1 VIALN
6 ATHDPAL
13 RSWLASA
20 NQLDTDFPIQNL
32 PFGLFRPRGQAGA
45 GRCCVAIGDQVLD
58 LSLVAQGLSGL
69 AEATAPACRAPLL
82 NPLMACEAAAL
93 SALRAQLSA
102 WLSEAADAA
111 TVDTLRAALSP
122 MTDVELLLPW
132 QVAGYT
138 DFFASIHHA
147 TNAGRLFRPDQP
159 LLPNYKHVPIAYNGR
174 ANSVRVSGEA
184 VIRPN
189 GQGRPLSPDAMPSF
203 GPAQRLDHEV
213 ELGLVV
219 GRGSRSGEPI
229 AVADAWR
236 HVFGFCLLNDWSA
249 RDIQFWEYQPLGPFL
264 AKSFATSVS
273 PWIVTAEALAP
284 FRTPAAAR
292 DAGDPVALPYLSDAQ
307 DQAGGALG
315 LTIEASLSSQAMRAA
330 GRAPLHLSRSDAAT
344 LYWTF
349 AQMLSHHTS
358 NGCALDTGDLLGSGT
373 ISGADDSAMGS
384 LMEISAGGSRPL
396 ALPGGEQRT
405 FLQDGDEVALSGHCV
420 KAGHRRI
427 GFGECKAVLLPARAV
442 PFSPSGPA

>member
-1 VIALN
+1 MTTLN

-13 RSWLASA
+13 RSWVPSA
-20 NQLDTDFPIQNL
+20 NRVDVDFPLQNL
-32 PFGLFRPRGQAGA
+32 PFGVFRPKGQAGR

-58 LSLVAQGLSGL
+58 LSQVALRLSG
-69 AEATAPACRAPLL
+69 TAQAAAAACQAPLL

-102 WLSEAADAA
+102 GLSESADAA
-111 TVDTLRAALSP
+111 TVHALRAALLP
-122 MTDVELLLPW
+122 MAEVDLLLPW

-174 ANSVRVSGEA
+174 ANSVRVSGEP

-189 GQGRPLSPDAMPSF
+189 GQGRPASPEGMPTF

-219 GRGSRSGEPI
+219 GRGSRIGEPI
-229 AVADAWR
+229 PVADAWQ

-249 RDIQFWEYQPLGPFL
+249 RDIQVWEYQPLGPFL

-292 DAGDPVALPYLSDAQ
+292 DANDPLALPYLRDAR
-307 DQAGGALG
+307 DQASGGLA
-315 LTIEASLSSQAMRAA
+315 LTIEASLSSQTMRAA
-330 GRAPLHLSRSDAAT
+330 GHAPLRLSRSDAAT

-349 AQMLSHHTS
+349 AQMVCHHTS
-358 NGCALDTGDLLGSGT
+358 NGGALDTGDLLGSGT
-373 ISGADDSAMGS
+373 ISGADDSALGS
-384 LMEISAGGSRPL
+384 LLEISAGGSRPL
-396 ALPGGEQRT
+396 LLPGGEQRV
-405 FLQDGDEVALSGHCV
+405 FLQDGDEIALSGHCE
-420 KAGHRRI
+420 KTGHRRI
-427 GFGECKAVLLPARAV
+427 GFGECRALLLPARELVHTAI
-442 PFSPSGPA
+442 PA